1 MTEETPEYKTQK
13 GDISYEHKVEELDNI
28 LRKLDDSEIPI
39 DELGAKAKTGAQL
52 IIELQKQLK
61 SVETEV
67 QDAFKML
74 DESFEKTT
82 SNQGDK

>member
-1 MTEETPEYKTQK
+1 MTEETPEYKIQQDDK
-13 GDISYEHKVEELDNI
+13 SYELKVEELDSI

-52 IIELQKQLK
+52 IIELQQQLK

-74 DESFEKTT
+74 DESFEKNT
-82 SNQGDK
+82 SSHSDK

>member
-1 MTEETPEYKTQK
+1 MTEETPEDKTQK
-13 GDISYEHKVEELDNI
+13 GDIPYEHKVEELDSI